1 MGGRMLR
8 RIEAGTGRPD
18 VLLEAG
24 RNDVAASWRPVMD
37 LLSPQL
43 HVVAYDRAG
52 LGASPPAADP
62 AILARQVDDL
72 TTIITAAAAGRCV
85 LAGHS
90 WGGILVQLLAV
101 RRPDLVAG
109 LVLVDPA
116 HEQMTEALPQ
126 VARWGTRLARL
137 GRPDELRGGDTAA
150 SLGLLRELRRTS
162 PPFPDVPVVVL
173 SASRGFPR
181 RFRAHWTELQADL
194 AASAPRGRHIVVH
207 RAGHQIHR
215 QRPDVVAGAIRQV
228 AAEARGG
235 LPAARRAVPGL
246 LANVTGPGHLRL

>member
-1 MGGRMLR
+1 MDRRTLR
-8 RIEAGTGRPD
+8 RIEAGSGRPS
-18 VLLEAG
+18 VVLEAG
-24 RNDVAASWRPVMD
+24 RNDVATSWLPVMD
-37 LLSPQL
+37 RLSPHL

-62 AILARQVDDL
+62 VIVARQVADL
-72 TTIITAAAAGRCV
+72 TSVITSATTGRCV

-116 HEQMTEALPQ
+116 DERLTEVLPR
-126 VARWGTRLARL
+126 VARPSWRL

-150 SLGLLRELRRTS
+150 SLALLDELRHTQ

-173 SASRGFPR
+173 SATRGFPR
-181 RFRAHWTELQADL
+181 RFRRHWTERQAEL
-194 AASAPRGRHIVVH
+194 AASAPRGRHLVVH
-207 RAGHQIHR
+207 GVGHQIHQ
-215 QRPDVVAGAIRQV
+215 QRPDLVAGAIRQV
-228 AAEARGG
+228 AAEAAAAAADGG
-235 LPAARRAVPGL
+235 PA
-246 LANVTGPGHLRL
+246 